1 MIYYYFKLFKNVIVL
16 VLNFIKFI
24 KKLLLKDINL
34 RVN

>member
-16 VLNFIKFI
+16 VLNFIRFI
-24 KKLLLKDINL
+24 KKLLLKVINL